1 MPLCKCS
8 LMTDADRAFRL
19 ASAVERNR
27 EEPDDFLIPSR
38 VERESLKR
46 GWLAKLIFEPGV
58 DAHEDESAERMFVEI
73 TQVLKDG
80 YVGRLVNDPMSL
92 SAPTYGD
99 LIEFGPDNVIDL
111 MRLGP
116 LRKMLL
122 KRQASRRG

>member
-1 MPLCKCS
+1 
-8 LMTDADRAFRL
+8 MTDPDRAFRL

-27 EEPDDFLIPSR
+27 EEPEDFLIPSR

-46 GWLAKLIFEPGV
+46 GWLAKLIFEPG
-58 DAHEDESAERMFVEI
+58 ASAREGESPERMFVEV
-73 TQVLKDG
+73 TRVLEDR
-80 YVGRLVNDPMSL
+80 YLGRLVNDPMSL
-92 SAPTYGD
+92 SAPAYGD
-99 LIEFGPDNVIDL
+99 LIEFGPENVIDF